1 VASKRHRRARAR
13 LSVVVLAGVLAA
25 VASGC
30 ATVPTG
36 GAPQPLEG
44 QGGQQQ
50 AFVQP
55 LPPPGPKSWWSPE
68 DVTLGFVQA
77 SANFELDPA
86 AAKRFLAPGV
96 QWDPLGKDAAGTT
109 IVSPTGF
116 RAMPLASR
124 LQGGDVSV
132 TYVTVTG
139 QALASLTS
147 TGQYRYQPGSPTY
160 TFGLEKSA
168 AGVWLIQ
175 SLPAGDP
182 LLLTQ
187 AAFEQVFQ
195 PRNLYF
201 FGPAGTPAG
210 NLVPD
215 PVFAPVQGSSSAN
228 TTALATGLVNGLILD
243 QHNWLSGAT
252 TNAFPV
258 GTTLLGVTINNLTAQ
273 VDLGMSAAIVANLT
287 AADIA
292 QMYEQLRQTLTTSSY
307 SPRVASSVQLAIN
320 NKMSRVSRSQM
331 TAVVPPVG
339 LRTASLYFAG
349 DGTVNVLR
357 PSGPTPVVTAGPA
370 QLDDQVGVRAVA
382 ISWAKRPQL
391 ALAVPDG
398 TGCAVLVGTTG
409 SSSAY
414 RRYRLPARTGACTS
428 LSWDEGGDLWAVAGS
443 RIWIL
448 RAAGPSS
455 TRLTGPMQVAAPSG
469 APSGARVLALRMAPD
484 GVRAAML
491 VHTKDGNS
499 LLMAAA
505 GYGPDS
511 VTFGPAVPVGSA
523 PGSDL
528 ADPVAVT
535 WYSPDQLVAI
545 SQGELYQVPL
555 TGGAPLPLGAPPVGA
570 DSITSNGYVL
580 AVGTSAGRVYTSPGP
595 DSPWTLVA
603 SGSAPAYPG

>member
-1 VASKRHRRARAR
+1 
-13 LSVVVLAGVLAA
+13 VVLAGVLAA
-25 VASGC
+25 LASGC

-55 LPPPGPKSWWSPE
+55 LPPPGPEPGWSPE
-68 DVTLGFVQA
+68 DVILGFVQA
-77 SANFELDPA
+77 SANFRLDPA
-86 AAKRFLAPGV
+86 AARKYLAHGV
-96 QWDPLGKDAAGTT
+96 QWNPLGKNAAGITV
-109 IVSPTGF
+109 VSANSL
-116 RAMPLASR
+116 RATPLPPR

-139 QALASLTS
+139 QTVASLTS

-168 AGVWLIQ
+168 DGVWLIQ
-175 SLPAGDP
+175 SLPTGDP

-201 FGPAGTPAG
+201 FGSAGTPAG
-210 NLVPD
+210 TSAGTAAGILVPD
-215 PVFAPVQGSSSAN
+215 PVFAPVQGPETAN
-228 TTALATGLVNGLILD
+228 TTALATGLVKGLILD

-252 TNAFPV
+252 TNAFPP
-258 GTTLLGVTINNLTAQ
+258 GTGLLGVAIDNLTAH
-273 VDLGMSAAIVANLT
+273 VDLSMSAATVANLSST
-287 AADIA
+287 DIA
-292 QMYEQLRQTLTTSSY
+292 QMYVQLRQTLTTSSY
-307 SPRVASSVQLAIN
+307 SPRVANSVRLAIN
-320 NKMSRVSRSQM
+320 SQSINNKLRKVPSSLM

-339 LRTASLYFAG
+339 FETASLYFAG
-349 DGTVNVLR
+349 AGTVYARR
-357 PSGPTPVVTAGPA
+357 PSGPAPVVTAGPA
-370 QLDDQVGVRAVA
+370 QLDYQAGISAAAASWDRRPRLAVA
-382 ISWAKRPQL
+382 
-391 ALAVPDG
+391 VPYG
-398 TGCAVLVGTTG
+398 TGCAVFVGTTG
-409 SSSAY
+409 TNAAY
-414 RRYRLPARTGACTS
+414 RRYRLPARTGPCTS
-428 LSWDEGGDLWAVAGS
+428 LSWDDGGDLWAVAGS

-448 RAAGPSS
+448 RAGPSS
-455 TRLTGPMQVAAPSG
+455 ARLTGPMQVAAPPG
-469 APSGARVLALRMAPD
+469 VQVLALRMAPD

-491 VHTKDGNS
+491 VHTSAGNG

-523 PGSDL
+523 PGSAL
-528 ADPVAVT
+528 ADPVAVS

-555 TGGAPLPLGAPPVGA
+555 TGGAPLPLGAPPAGA
-570 DSITSNGYVL
+570 SSITSNGYVI

-595 DSPWTLVA
+595 DSPWTLA
-603 SGSAPAYPG
+603 GPGIAPAYPG

>member
-1 VASKRHRRARAR
+1 
-13 LSVVVLAGVLAA
+13 
-25 VASGC
+25 
-30 ATVPTG
+30 
-36 GAPQPLEG
+36 
-44 QGGQQQ
+44 
-50 AFVQP
+50 
-55 LPPPGPKSWWSPE
+55 
-68 DVTLGFVQA
+68 
-77 SANFELDPA
+77 
-86 AAKRFLAPGV
+86 
-96 QWDPLGKDAAGTT
+96 
-109 IVSPTGF
+109 
-116 RAMPLASR
+116 M
-124 LQGGDVSV
+124 
-132 TYVTVTG
+132 
-139 QALASLTS
+139 
-147 TGQYRYQPGSPTY
+147 
-160 TFGLEKSA
+160 
-168 AGVWLIQ
+168 
-175 SLPAGDP
+175 
-182 LLLTQ
+182 
-187 AAFEQVFQ
+187 
-195 PRNLYF
+195 
-201 FGPAGTPAG
+201 
-210 NLVPD
+210 
-215 PVFAPVQGSSSAN
+215 
-228 TTALATGLVNGLILD
+228 D

-273 VDLGMSAAIVANLT
+273 VDLGMSSATVANLT

-307 SPRVASSVQLAIN
+307 SPRVASSVRLAIN
-320 NKMSRVSRSQM
+320 NKVSRVSRSQM

-349 DGTVNVLR
+349 DGTINALR
-357 PSGPTPVVTAGPA
+357 PSGPTPVVTAGPG
-370 QLDDQVGVRAVA
+370 QLDDQAGVSAVA
-382 ISWAKRPQL
+382 TSWAKRPQL
-391 ALAVPDG
+391 AVAVPYG
-398 TGCAVLVGTTG
+398 TGCAVLVGMTG

-414 RRYRLPARTGACTS
+414 RRYRLPAGTGACTS

-448 RAAGPSS
+448 RAVGPSS
-455 TRLTGPMQVAAPSG
+455 ARLTGPMQVAAPSG

-491 VHTKDGNS
+491 VHTQDGNS

-555 TGGAPLPLGAPPVGA
+555 TGGAPLLLGAPPVGA
-570 DSITSNGYVL
+570 NSITSNGYVL
-580 AVGTSAGRVYTSPGP
+580 AVGTSVGRVYTSPGP